1 MTYRQR
7 MNTGGARIGLVV
19 MAATAAGMLIAAAD
33 QSRYLALPVDISIV
47 VPPPP
52 QKGDAR
58 YEADRTVFR
67 VTRRLLSTPRGTLAV
82 QDVAWK
88 VPDLMRDFSCAFGF
102 SISMERTPAL
112 FHLLAT
118 ADAETARANDL
129 AKNKWKRLRPFLI
142 DEGPVCQS
150 KADLANSYDYPSGHT
165 TRGWT
170 AGLILADLR
179 PDRAPQILARARAY
193 GESRIV
199 CGAHNMSAV
208 EAGRLGATVS
218 MQTVKLTR
226 EYLADVAAA
235 KAELQGLRADPTSV
249 PEGAVCL
256 AEQALVAQ
264 SIYAG
269 LAPDARQRGR

>member
-1 MTYRQR
+1 MRASGVR
-7 MNTGGARIGLVV
+7 VGLAVV
-19 MAATAAGMLIAAAD
+19 TAAAAGMLVAAAN
-33 QSRYLALPVDISIV
+33 QPGYLTSPVDISIV

-67 VTRRLLSTPRGTLAV
+67 VTRRLLSTPRGALAV
-82 QDVAWK
+82 RDVAWK
-88 VPDLMRDFSCAFGF
+88 VPDLMRDFSCAFGLV
-102 SISMERTPAL
+102 ISPERTPAL
-112 FHLLAT
+112 YRLLAT
-118 ADAETARANDL
+118 ADAETAKANDL
-129 AKNKWKRLRPFLI
+129 AKNKWKRPRPFLI
-142 DEGPVCQS
+142 DNGAVCQN
-150 KADLANSYDYPSGHT
+150 KADLAKSYDYPSGHT

-208 EAGRLGATVS
+208 EAGRLGATIS
-218 MQTVKLTR
+218 MQKIRLSDQ
-226 EYLADVAAA
+226 YLADVAAA
-235 KAELQGLRADPTSV
+235 KAELQSLASDPESV
-249 PEGAVCL
+249 PSGAVCS
-256 AEQALVAQ
+256 AEEALVAP

-269 LAPDARQRGR
+269 LVPGALRRR